1 MRLGTKIIIGF
12 VCISLLLA
20 AVGFVSNQ
28 FSETI
33 RDEQNRYVNEGS
45 EVVINSSEMER
56 SLYQSLIFL
65 NAIRETNQAE
75 FQDIGVV
82 QELPSKPALKAKFE
96 AELNRFDEAFSRVQN
111 SYTFDEVSGDK
122 DLEEL
127 EGNVDIYKALSR
139 EWLELGPEN
148 YDQANLM
155 FITSIEP
162 YFRNNIIPNV
172 SVIRSY
178 ALTVQQERIQSLE
191 ATLERAALANVIA
204 TLFSIVLSILLA
216 IYIYRSIANPL
227 LRLNRATRIIGEG
240 NLDERV
246 EIETGDE
253 IGELAGTINQM
264 AQNLQNKTVSKEFL
278 DNIVGSIHE
287 ALFVADAD
295 GRLTITNSAAG
306 RMLGYSE
313 EEFRGTSVSDYFD
326 PECELSVI
334 ENLPD
339 NEQSAEFR
347 LVSKSGKII
356 PVLFSRADLYNTEG
370 KKVGTVSVASDITE
384 RKNQEEQIKESLKEK
399 EVLLAEIHHRV
410 KNNLAVISGLMQ
422 LQAYSEDNDVV
433 KKALNTSQLR
443 IQSIALVHEMLYQS
457 DSLAY
462 IDYNIYINDLL
473 QAISSM
479 HLNSNKDIELRSEV
493 SPISISVTQAIPS
506 SLLLNELIVNS
517 YKHAFSGMDKGTIL
531 VEMEEDAGGKITMSV
546 SDNGVGFDTEEF
558 EQSDSLG
565 LSLIRTL
572 SKQLDGELE
581 FGKPENGSGVKVTV
595 VFQKED

>member
-12 VCISLLLA
+12 FCISLLLA

-75 FQDIGVV
+75 FQDIGVI
-82 QELPSKPALKAKFE
+82 QELPSKPALKEKFE
-96 AELNRFDEAFSRVQN
+96 EELNRFDGAFSRVQN
-111 SYTFDEVSGDK
+111 SYTYDDTAGDSE
-122 DLEEL
+122 LQEL
-127 EGNVDIYKALSR
+127 EGNVEVYKALSR

-148 YDQANLM
+148 YEQANLM

-172 SVIRSY
+172 STVRSN
-178 ALTVQQERIQSLE
+178 ALEVQQDRIQSLE
-191 ATLERAALANVIA
+191 ATLERASLANVIA
-204 TLFSIVLSILLA
+204 TLFSILLSILLA
-216 IYIYRSIANPL
+216 VYIYRSIANPL
-227 LRLNRATRIIGEG
+227 LRLNKATRKIGEG

-246 EIETGDE
+246 DIETGDE

-264 AQNLQNKTVSKEFL
+264 AENLQNKTVSKEFL

-287 ALFVADAD
+287 ALFVADAH
-295 GRLTITNSAAG
+295 GKLTITNSAAG

-313 EEFRGTSVSDYFD
+313 EEFRGSSVSDYFD

-384 RKNQEEQIKESLKEK
+384 RKSQEEQIKESLKEK

-422 LQAYSEDNDVV
+422 LQAYSEDNEVV

-479 HLNSNKDIELRSEV
+479 HLNSGKDIELRSEV
-493 SPISISVTQAIPS
+493 DPISISVNQAIPS

-517 YKHAFSGMDKGTIL
+517 YKHAFPDRQEGYIL
-531 VEMEEDAGGKITMSV
+531 VEMEENDDKVITMSV
-546 SDNGVGFDTEEF
+546 SDNGIGFDTGIF
-558 EQSDSLG
+558 ENSDSLG
-565 LSLIRTL
+565 MSLIKTL

-581 FGKPENGSGVKVTV
+581 FSKPDEGSGSKVTV
-595 VFQKED
+595 VFTKED